1 MPDFLDRSGL
11 PRLAYEKRDG
21 AGPTI
26 VFLPGYGSDMT
37 GSKATALDAW
47 AEAQGQ
53 AMLRFDYRGCG
64 QSEGV
69 FGEATLDDWR
79 DDALDAIDNLT
90 SGPLILVGS
99 SMGGWLMLLIALERA
114 ARIAALVGVAAAP
127 DFTEWG
133 YDEVQRATLESDGL
147 IVSEHPDYEAP
158 EVTTKLF
165 WDSGQANLL
174 LGDEIPVDCPVRLLH
189 GLEDTDV
196 PPSIAFRLGRALRS
210 ADVQTMLVK
219 GGEHR
224 LSRPG
229 DLALLLTTVAALIET
244 L

>member
-1 MPDFLDRSGL
+1 MPDFLRRPGL
-11 PRLAYEKRDG
+11 PALAYAKREG
-21 AGPTI
+21 EGPTI
-26 VFLPGYGSDMT
+26 VFLPGYGSDME
-37 GSKATALDAW
+37 GSKAIALHAW
-47 AEAQGQ
+47 AEAQGR

-79 DDALDAIDNLT
+79 DDALDLIDGLT
-90 SGPLILVGS
+90 DGPLILVGS
-99 SMGGWLMLLIALERA
+99 SMGGWLMLLIALDRPERV
-114 ARIAALVGVAAAP
+114 AALVGIAAAP
-127 DFTEWG
+127 DFTSWG
-133 YDEVQRATLESDGL
+133 YDDAQRAAIENDGL
-147 IVSEHPDYEAP
+147 IAIEHPDYDAP
-158 EVTTKLF
+158 EITTRAFLH
-165 WDSGQANLL
+165 SGQANLL
-174 LGDEIPVDCPVRLLH
+174 LEDEIPIDCPVRLLH
-189 GLEDTDV
+189 GQDDRDV

-229 DLALLLTTVAALIET
+229 DLALLMTTVGALIET

>member
-1 MPDFLDRSGL
+1 MLQTLDRSGL
-11 PRLAYEKRDG
+11 PRLAYELREG
-21 AGPTI
+21 TGPNI
-26 VFLPGYGSDMT
+26 VFLPGYGSDMS
-37 GSKATALDAW
+37 GSKAVALDAW
-47 AEAQGQ
+47 AAAEGR

-64 QSEGV
+64 QSEGI

-79 DDALDAIDNLT
+79 DDVLDAIDGLT
-90 SGPLILVGS
+90 QGPLILVGS

-114 ARIAALVGVAAAP
+114 ERIAGLIGVAAAP

-133 YDEVQRATLESDGL
+133 YDEVQRATLQADGL
-147 IVSEHPDYEAP
+147 LLIDHPEYETP
-158 EVTTKLF
+158 EVTTKAF

-174 LGDEIPVDCPVRLLH
+174 LGAEIPIDCPVRLLH
-189 GLEDTDV
+189 GLDDMDV

-210 ADVQTMLVK
+210 ADVQTLLVK
-219 GGEHR
+219 GGTHR

-229 DLALLLTTVAALIET
+229 DLGLLLTTIAALIES

>member
-1 MPDFLDRSGL
+1 MPDYLDRPGL
-11 PRLAYEKRDG
+11 PRIATAIRPG
-21 AGPTI
+21 AGPNI

-37 GSKATALDAW
+37 GSKAVALDAW
-47 AEAQGQ
+47 AEAHNH
-53 AMLRFDYRGCG
+53 AILRLDYRGCG
-64 QSEGV
+64 ASEGV

-79 DDALDAIDNLT
+79 DDALDAIDTLT
-90 SGPLILVGS
+90 AGPLILVGS
-99 SMGGWLMLLIALERA
+99 SMGGWLMLLIALERPERVA
-114 ARIAALVGVAAAP
+114 GLIGIAAAP

-133 YDEVQRATLESDGL
+133 YDEVQRATLAADGL
-147 IVSEHPDYEAP
+147 LVSDHPDYESP
-158 EVTTKLF
+158 EVTTQAF

-174 LGDEIPVDCPVRLLH
+174 LGQEIPIDCPVRLLH
-189 GLEDTDV
+189 GLDDRDV

-210 ADVQTMLVK
+210 ADVQTLLVK

-229 DLALLLTTVAALIET
+229 DLGLLLTTVAALIES